1 MGSTVWLNLVRQ
13 ADILHLSW
21 VDMAC
26 VSRRPSGHQTDNYSN
41 KETGRPSG
49 PLPPWEPET
58 PWRNLSAS
66 FFPES
71 TALEDIGKGLRK
83 PRSQKRDEEKFQ
95 TLGSAPTLDPAP
107 SPSLFQ
113 LSALQSESPPL
124 ARLGRGIW
132 MAATWTLMTLI
143 ITRST
148 WLRTLGSEMEGV
160 QGASSPWPPWQ
171 QKKHQIWNQTSLGFE
186 PSSVTC

>member
-1 MGSTVWLNLVRQ
+1 MNLVRQ

-95 TLGSAPTLDPAP
+95 TLGSAPTLDRSH
-107 SPSLFQ
+107 SPQ
-113 LSALQSESPPL
+113 LL
-124 ARLGRGIW
+124 LGF
-132 MAATWTLMTLI
+132 
-143 ITRST
+143 
-148 WLRTLGSEMEGV
+148 
-160 QGASSPWPPWQ
+160 SPWEAPAGGR
-171 QKKHQIWNQTSLGFE
+171 KVGVELGCGIYSGMLDVTSTGGHSLRGAGTL
-186 PSSVTC
+186 SR